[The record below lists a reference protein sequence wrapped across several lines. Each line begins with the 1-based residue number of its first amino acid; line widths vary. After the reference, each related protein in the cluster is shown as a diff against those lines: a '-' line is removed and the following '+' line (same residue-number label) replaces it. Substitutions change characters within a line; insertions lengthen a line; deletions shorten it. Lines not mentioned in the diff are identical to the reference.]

1 LSTLFIRHPARAEG
15 EGALA
20 QFALV
25 ADGGNLVQQGEGALR
40 GLADLAAS
48 ARRVVLL
55 LAGADVTLLHIK
67 VPPLSAARLKT
78 ALPSLVEEQVLG
90 DPFDCV
96 LVPSPVESPDGMRTI
111 AVTQKAFLEPLVKT
125 VLGMGAHAVSA
136 LPAQLC
142 LPLQPGSV
150 TGAVSDGQ
158 LTLRHAQYAGLGLAM
173 DGTPEVMLQTARAMA
188 GDSPLVLYV
197 PQAKL
202 AQFQALP
209 AEPGVTIEADGWPHW
224 IAGSKTAALDMVPG
238 LGAAGT
244 RARDWQ
250 KWRWPLRIAAL
261 AVIVNLVG
269 LNVEWLRLKREADA
283 LRTGM
288 TQTFRAAYPKVTVI
302 QDPAAQM
309 KQNIA
314 TAKANAGQV
323 GPDDFLYL
331 AAAVGEATR
340 TLARQPTIASL
351 EFREHALTVKL
362 KPDTIDAAMTEQLRT
377 ALAARKLSLDEPA
390 AATWLIKS
398 GGRP

>member
-1 LSTLFIRHPARAEG
+1 MSTLFIRHPARAEG

-25 ADGGNLVQQGEGALR
+25 ADGGTLVQQGEGALR

-55 LAGADVTLLHIK
+55 LAAADVSLLHVK

-78 ALPSLVEEQVLG
+78 ALPNLVEEQVLG

-96 LVPSPVESPDGMRTI
+96 LMAAPVESPDGMRTI

-125 VLGMGAHAVSA
+125 VLGMGARAVSA

-150 TGAVSDGQ
+150 TGAVGEGQ

-173 DGTPEVMLQTARAMA
+173 EGAPELMLHTARAMA
-188 GDSPLVLYV
+188 GDTPLVLYV
-197 PQAKL
+197 PPAKL
-202 AQFQALP
+202 AQYQALP
-209 AEPGVTIEADGWPHW
+209 AEPGVTIEADAWPHW
-224 IAGSKTAALDMVPG
+224 IAGSKTAALDLVPA
-238 LGAAGT
+238 LGAAGA

-261 AVIVNLVG
+261 AVVVNLVG

-283 LRTGM
+283 LRQAM
-288 TQTFRAAYPKVTVI
+288 TQTFRAAYPKETVI
-302 QDPAAQM
+302 LDPAAQM
-309 KQNIA
+309 KKNIA
-314 TAKANAGQV
+314 SAKAASGQV

-340 TLARQPTIASL
+340 TLARQPTVAAL
-351 EFREHALTVKL
+351 EFRERALTVKL
-362 KPDTIDAAMTEQLRT
+362 KPDTVDASMTEQVRS
-377 ALAARKLSLDEPA
+377 ALAARKLTIDEPA
-390 AATWLIKS
+390 AATWVVKG